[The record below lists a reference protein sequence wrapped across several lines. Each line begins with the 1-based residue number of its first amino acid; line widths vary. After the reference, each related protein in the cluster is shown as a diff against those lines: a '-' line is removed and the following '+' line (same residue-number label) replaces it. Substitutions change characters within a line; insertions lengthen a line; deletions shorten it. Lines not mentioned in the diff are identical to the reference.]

1 MRASYVAR
9 RPDSPPEWRPP
20 LPNAVASRFKRLCKQ
35 ADVPEL
41 TPHGLRHTYATLL
54 VESGVPDRVIADQLG
69 HRDTRFTASVYVH
82 PPQAT
87 RAAIL
92 ARAEGWE
99 FGS

>member
-1 MRASYVAR
+1 MRGCEHELLDAPQVDLVAHGSSR
-9 RPDSPPEWRPP
+9 Q
-20 LPNAVASRFKRLCKQ
+20 SRFKRLCKN
-35 ADVPEL
+35 ADVPVL

-54 VESGVPDRVIADQLG
+54 VEAGVPDRVIADQLG

-99 FGS
+99 ARS